1 MPSFWLPPGTAPAP
15 VTDTKMSQTT
25 CSLPTR
31 SIPARAG
38 IARLRFPWALALA
51 AACLATPAM
60 AQRASLADRVALLEQ
75 QAAASQGNVELLNQI
90 TELRTE
96 LRDLRSMIEEL
107 QRAQEQ
113 QAQTARSQ
121 YLDLDSRIT
130 RLEGATRQPSTW
142 AVRRLSRHRPVR
154 PPRLSARTIR
164 ASATSTTRRP
174 RSTATPA
181 CWHGAR
187 TSARTTW
194 PRSNCSSPGDY
205 AASARA
211 FQEFLQLYP
220 GGTHAPNAL
229 YWLGE
234 SYYVTQNYPLAGEQF
249 RTLLDRYPTHDKAPG
264 ALLKLGLSQY
274 GEQRLD
280 AAEATLLEV
289 TTRYPG
295 TDAARTAEDRLRAI
309 RLTGLR

>member
-1 MPSFWLPPGTAPAP
+1 
-15 VTDTKMSQTT
+15 MSQST
-25 CSLPTR
+25 CSISTR
-31 SIPARAG
+31 SIPFCAIG
-38 IARLRFPWALALA
+38 LRRWSPWALALVA
-51 AACLATPAM
+51 LCLAMPAL
-60 AQRASLADRVALLEQ
+60 AQRASLADRVAMLEQ

-90 TELRTE
+90 TQLRTE
-96 LRDLRSMIEEL
+96 LRDLRAQIEEL

-113 QAQTARSQ
+113 QAQSARSQ

-130 RLEGATRQPSTW
+130 RLEGGTPAA
-142 AVRRLSRHRPVR
+142 AVDAGS
-154 PPRLSARTIR
+154 
-164 ASATSTTRRP
+164 SATFQAPVAAADAPAQAGRSTTP
-174 RSTATPA
+174 DLDDPA
-181 CWHGAR
+181 PSVHGDAGLLAR
-187 TSARTTW
+187 GQDEREDYLAAFELLKS
-194 PRSNCSSPGDY
+194 GDY

-264 ALLKLGLSQY
+264 ALLKLGLAQY

>member
-1 MPSFWLPPGTAPAP
+1 
-15 VTDTKMSQTT
+15 
-25 CSLPTR
+25 
-31 SIPARAG
+31 
-38 IARLRFPWALALA
+38 
-51 AACLATPAM
+51 M
-60 AQRASLADRVALLEQ
+60 AQRASLADRIALLEQ

-96 LRDLRSMIEEL
+96 LSDLRSQIEEL

-130 RLEGATRQPSTW
+130 RLEGGAP
-142 AVRRLSRHRPVR
+142 
-154 PPRLSARTIR
+154 
-164 ASATSTTRRP
+164 ASADARGSTTFQAPVTPPAAPARADRP
-174 RSTATPA
+174 AIGDLDDPA
-181 CWHGAR
+181 PSIHGDAGLLAR
-187 TSARTTW
+187 GHDEREDYLAAFELLKS
-194 PRSNCSSPGDY
+194 GDY

-211 FQEFLQLYP
+211 FQEFLRLYP

>member
-1 MPSFWLPPGTAPAP
+1 
-15 VTDTKMSQTT
+15 MSQ
-25 CSLPTR
+25 STR
-31 SIPARAG
+31 SISTRSTPFRATG
-38 IARLRFPWALALA
+38 VRRWSPWALALFA
-51 AACLATPAM
+51 VCLATPAL
-60 AQRASLADRVALLEQ
+60 AQRTSLADRVAMLEQ

-90 TELRTE
+90 TQLRTE
-96 LRDLRSMIEEL
+96 LRDLRAQIEEL

-113 QAQTARSQ
+113 QAQSARSQ

-130 RLEGATRQPSTW
+130 RLEGGTPA
-142 AVRRLSRHRPVR
+142 AVD
-154 PPRLSARTIR
+154 ARS
-164 ASATSTTRRP
+164 SATFQAP
-174 RSTATPA
+174 AAPPGAPAQADRSTIPDLDDPA
-181 CWHGAR
+181 PSVHGDAGLLAR
-187 TSARTTW
+187 GQDEREDYLAAFELLKS
-194 PRSNCSSPGDY
+194 GDY
-205 AASARA
+205 VASARA

-295 TDAARTAEDRLRAI
+295 TDAARTAADRLRAI
-309 RLTGLR
+309 RLTGMR

>member
-1 MPSFWLPPGTAPAP
+1 
-15 VTDTKMSQTT
+15 MSTST
-25 CSLPTR
+25 GNTR
-31 SIPARAG
+31 SRATGAR
-38 IARLRFPWALALA
+38 RA
-51 AACLATPAM
+51 AAWTFALVAVLVATPAL
-60 AQRASLADRVALLEQ
+60 AQRASLADRIALLEQ

-90 TELRTE
+90 TQLRTE
-96 LRDLRSMIEEL
+96 LRDLRAQIEEL

-113 QAQTARSQ
+113 QAQSARSQ

-130 RLEGATRQPSTW
+130 RLEGGTPSPAAGGSASFQAPAAPADRA
-142 AVRRLSRHRPVR
+142 AVPDLDDPAPSVHGDAG
-154 PPRLSARTIR
+154 LLARGQDER
-164 ASATSTTRRP
+164 EDYLAAFELLKS
-174 RSTATPA
+174 
-181 CWHGAR
+181 
-187 TSARTTW
+187 
-194 PRSNCSSPGDY
+194 GDY

-274 GEQRLD
+274 GEQRLG

>member
-1 MPSFWLPPGTAPAP
+1 
-15 VTDTKMSQTT
+15 MSTPIT
-25 CSLPTR
+25 STR
-31 SIPARAG
+31 FLPARASA
-38 IARLRFPWALALA
+38 ARRRLPWALALV

-60 AQRASLADRVALLEQ
+60 AQRASLADRIALLEQ

-96 LRDLRSMIEEL
+96 LRDLRSQIEEL

-113 QAQTARSQ
+113 QAQSARSQ

-130 RLEGATRQPSTW
+130 RLEGGTPATVG
-142 AVRRLSRHRPVR
+142 AGG
-154 PPRLSARTIR
+154 
-164 ASATSTTRRP
+164 STTFQAPAAAPAAPARADRP
-174 RSTATPA
+174 AIGDLDDPA
-181 CWHGAR
+181 PSVHGDAGLLAR
-187 TSARTTW
+187 GQDEREDYLAAFDLLKS
-194 PRSNCSSPGDY
+194 GDY

-211 FQEFLQLYP
+211 FQEFLRLYP